1 MQIRLLEFTL
11 QHVHF
16 KRMWYVVYGCSY
28 IFGCICVCV
37 HTCVYRG
44 LRLMWSAF
52 DHPIPYI
59 LKQGLSPNPELAG
72 VACLSSQL
80 APEIPVSASLA
91 LR

>member
-1 MQIRLLEFTL
+1 
-11 QHVHF
+11 
-16 KRMWYVVYGCSY
+16 
-28 IFGCICVCV
+28 
-37 HTCVYRG
+37 
-44 LRLMWSAF
+44 MWSAF